1 MFFSEHRLKMTSLRI
16 GKHRIVKKSEHR
28 PPLPMV
34 ALPAI
39 PSKTLELLSYNKA
52 LYVLTSS
59 APFFRHAQP
68 FFTCV
73 KT

>member
-1 MFFSEHRLKMTSLRI
+1 
-16 GKHRIVKKSEHR
+16 
-28 PPLPMV
+28 MV

-59 APFFRHAQP
+59 APFFRPIFYLREDMTLILAKMIS
-68 FFTCV
+68 TGS
-73 KT
+73 KTRLGIHGTGQELA